1 MTEEEIKLAL
11 QSATTAQELTELHK
25 RVFGVEPVIWGE
37 NFISGFPF
45 MPIAEA
51 ISMGKPYEEEDPAIR
66 GVVY

>member
-11 QSATTAQELTELHK
+11 ESARTAEQITELHK
-25 RVFGVEPVIWGE
+25 QVFGVEPVIWGE

-45 MPIAEA
+45 LRLLMQSYRASP
-51 ISMGKPYEEEDPAIR
+51 SEEEDPAIR